1 MVDVEPKLS
10 LLPLALSEKG
20 FGAIAPSA
28 RPEKERER
36 KNSPASCPK
45 SREPDLVANVGIPIR
60 GLESAHRTS
69 RYPLTSRRSSDPG
82 RGVASRLRAEGTLT
96 TVRSLPVSVK
106 DEESQR
112 GSEPF
117 LPKEFDTGGASREM
131 KGRRSAHA
139 RPLDRTAPPQLRN
152 VAPQTREP
160 RRIAAP
166 GLRSILLPRSQGAAC
181 VCSPNVTH
189 RELPGQRPQ
198 AVPFPVWSG
207 GSSLPRLLQVGG
219 LHTAAPAAQ
228 RRIASPYGPRVTRNA
243 GSLQPSGES
252 FVPSLCSKRRTNLP
266 LGLRDTRRRTPPP
279 GTKGSPRLEV
289 RSGPNE
295 ASLRADGS
303 MRRDRNKAI
312 RIDLL
317 GRLSKHQ

>member
-36 KNSPASCPK
+36 KNSPGSCPK
-45 SREPDLVANVGIPIR
+45 LREPNLVANVGIPIR
-60 GLESAHRTS
+60 GLEPAHRTS

-82 RGVASRLRAEGTLT
+82 GVASRLRAEGTLT

-112 GSEPF
+112 GREPF

-139 RPLDRTAPPQLRN
+139 RPLDRTAPPQLRH
-152 VAPQTREP
+152 VATQTREP

-166 GLRSILLPRSQGAAC
+166 GLRSILLPRSLAQPMLA
-181 VCSPNVTH
+181 
-189 RELPGQRPQ
+189 PQ
-198 AVPFPVWSG
+198 
-207 GSSLPRLLQVGG
+207 
-219 LHTAAPAAQ
+219 T
-228 RRIASPYGPRVTRNA
+228 
-243 GSLQPSGES
+243 
-252 FVPSLCSKRRTNLP
+252 
-266 LGLRDTRRRTPPP
+266 
-279 GTKGSPRLEV
+279 
-289 RSGPNE
+289 
-295 ASLRADGS
+295 
-303 MRRDRNKAI
+303 
-312 RIDLL
+312 
-317 GRLSKHQ
+317 